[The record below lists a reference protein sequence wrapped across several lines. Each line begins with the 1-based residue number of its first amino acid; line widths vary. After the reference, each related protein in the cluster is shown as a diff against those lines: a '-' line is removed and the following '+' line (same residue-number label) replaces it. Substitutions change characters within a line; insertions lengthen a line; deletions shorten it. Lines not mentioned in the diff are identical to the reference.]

1 MPNTSMDSYREV
13 KERLDQ
19 IVDAVSADDLPLDD
33 ALALYEEAVKL
44 GLRASD
50 LIEQDTEAHD
60 LEEEAAEEG
69 APGSAEGSAEQE
81 TAVQEAGA
89 QGGQGL

>member
-1 MPNTSMDSYREV
+1 MPNASMDSYREV

-60 LEEEAAEEG
+60 LEEEAA
-69 APGSAEGSAEQE
+69 PGSAEGSAEQE
-81 TAVQEAGA
+81 AAAQEGAGA
-89 QGGQGL
+89 QDEQGL

>member
-1 MPNTSMDSYREV
+1 MPNASMGSYREV

-19 IVDAVSADDLPLDD
+19 IVDAVSADNLPLDD

>member
-1 MPNTSMDSYREV
+1 MPSQHAEGYREL

-19 IVDAVSADDLPLDD
+19 IVDAVSVDDLPLDD

-50 LIEQDTEAHD
+50 LIEQDTEEHR
-60 LEEEAAEEG
+60 LEEERAALGEG
-69 APGSAEGSAEQE
+69 VQGEGDAVGSPAPGSAEGE
-81 TAVQEAGA
+81 
-89 QGGQGL
+89 

>member
-1 MPNTSMDSYREV
+1 MPNASMGSYREV

-19 IVDAVSADDLPLDD
+19 IVDAVSADNLPLDD

-89 QGGQGL
+89 QDGQGL

>member
-1 MPNTSMDSYREV
+1 MPSTSMDSYREV